1 MTPAGR
7 RPRAPTWPPW
17 SRARAR
23 MASDRPGGAVSAA
36 ALGRGAFGGRLAE
49 DAARGRAFLLLP
61 LLAVLLAVLVGDGDE
76 PDVSSAFVA
85 RLAGPLGLPPGPARR
100 GDGSGVSSTGAS
112 ASAVESD
119 CSGFPRTCLCRP

>member
-61 LLAVLLAVLVGDGDE
+61 LLAVLVGDGDE

-85 RLAGPLGLPPGPARR
+85 RLAWPFGLRPGPARR
-100 GDGSGVSSTGAS
+100 GDGSGVSSTG
-112 ASAVESD
+112 
-119 CSGFPRTCLCRP
+119 